1 MNIHGGSNLAGI
13 ANISDEWI
21 LSHKYQVFFILL
33 LHGGAVEVYLVYS
46 YVFVST
52 MLLVQ
57 LYAYIFLCL

>member
-1 MNIHGGSNLAGI
+1 
-13 ANISDEWI
+13 
-21 LSHKYQVFFILL
+21 